1 MAIVNVTQM
10 WSRDGGSASANRDDL
25 QYRTYTRTTAYQ
37 VLVDD
42 PDTNL
47 NLVENAAGIPAIGDL
62 YPTSNIARVVRKNPV
77 KVSPIFW
84 QVDVEYEGDNS
95 LELNRP
101 IIKKS
106 SVSSSEPIDR
116 DWNGKA
122 IVNVN
127 NEPVEGLSR
136 DVSDTLITITRNFL
150 GVNDDLVLDYLES
163 TNSDTWYGYGAG
175 RARLINYQADQ
186 VFKNENDTTGYWRVT
201 ASIQARRGYGDTT
214 PDKAW
219 YKRVRNEGL
228 YIKDGSRVVRAVD
241 DNKSPV
247 TKPVLLKSDGTKE
260 TDPESAH
267 FLFFQVYGEMPYN
280 SLGLL

>member
-1 MAIVNVTQM
+1 MAVVDVTQM
-10 WSRDGGSASANRDDL
+10 WSRDGGSVTGNKDD
-25 QYRTYTRTTAYQ
+25 RTFRGYTRTTAYQ

-47 NLVENAAGIPAIGDL
+47 NLVENADGIPEIGDL
-62 YPTSNIARVVRKNPV
+62 YPESDIVRAIRKNPV
-77 KVSPIFW
+77 RRGPIFW

-106 SVSSSEPIDR
+106 SVTSSEPIDV
-116 DWNGKA
+116 DWAGRA

-127 NEPVEGLSR
+127 FEPVEGLAR
-136 DVSDTLITITRNFL
+136 DISDTVITITRNYL
-150 GVNDDLVLDYLES
+150 TINDDLVLDYLES
-163 TNSDTWYGYGAG
+163 TNSDTWYGYTAG
-175 RARLINYQADQ
+175 RVRLTSYSADQ
-186 VFKNENDTTGYWRVT
+186 VFKNENATDGYWRVT
-201 ASIQARRGYGDTT
+201 ATLQARRGYGTTT

-219 YKRVRNEGL
+219 YKRYRNEGL
-228 YIKDGSRVVRAVD
+228 YIKDGSRIVRAVD

-247 TKPVLLKSDGTKE
+247 TKPVLLKSDGTRE
-260 TDPESAH
+260 TDPDAAV
-267 FLFFQVYGEMPYN
+267 FLYAQVYGQLPYN